1 MPTETNQS
9 VFDRLWNSLEDR
21 YDTNDVGCGCGASG
35 ETESILEQTSL
46 TRDDVV
52 AYQRGEVTMAELTA
66 KVDVDLDPDQ
76 IEDARTLVEELAAA
90 VEASDATGADARW
103 PPLPGG

>member
-21 YDTNDVGCGCGASG
+21 YDTDDVGCGCGASG
-35 ETESILEQTSL
+35 EARSVLEQSSL
-46 TRDDVV
+46 TREDVA

-66 KVDVDLDPDQ
+66 TVDVDLDPDR
-76 IEDARTLVEELAAA
+76 IDDARTLVEELAAA
-90 VEASDATGADARW
+90 IETADGQN
-103 PPLPGG
+103 PSS